1 VPRADR
7 HEVTRHAIEQAAV
20 HAFRVHGYAATTVD
34 SVAAFANV
42 SPRTVY
48 RYYGSKAELFAETIA
63 IGVARFVNALAE
75 LLSEAMLRD
84 AFVMAF
90 ERTMSEANQ
99 ESREMVRQA
108 ATDNE
113 MWGYVVAASSR
124 LQPALTAALAATES
138 PGYRGAEM
146 PLPAALI
153 WEVRASVLLGAIS
166 TAFRRWAITESS
178 DLSELVA
185 MAVDSVLPVFDS
197 PL

>member
-7 HEVTRHAIEQAAV
+7 HEATRQAIEQAAV

-34 SVAAFANV
+34 SVAAFAKV

-63 IGVARFVNALAE
+63 IGVARFVNVLAE
-75 LLSEAMLRD
+75 LLSESTLRD

-90 ERTMSEANQ
+90 GRTMSEANE
-99 ESREMVRQA
+99 ESREMARQA
-108 ATDNE
+108 ATDTE

-124 LQPALTAALAATES
+124 LQPALTAALAATAS
-138 PGYRGAEM
+138 LGDRPAAAS
-146 PLPAALI
+146 LPAALI
-153 WEVRASVLLGAIS
+153 WEVRAGVLLCAS
-166 TAFRRWAITESS
+166 SAAFRHWAIAENA
-178 DLSELVA
+178 DLSELVE

-197 PL
+197 TF